1 MENEIELYEWLEQN
15 FYNPYAS
22 GEMDRDEDDDFDYDA
37 DWRCEDAFLDS
48 HYEDQYEDMNSC
60 WD

>member
-22 GEMDRDEDDDFDYDA
+22 GETDRDEDDDFDYDA

-48 HYEDQYEDMNSC
+48 DYEDQYEDMNSC